1 MKILTILIFSGDDRL
16 NVKYL
21 LKDISFLNKSN
32 TNIRIVEW
40 GEDKKILIKK
50 KRIYQTFKKKIKNL
64 KIYYQKGNWEYKY
77 SKLINKFNSKYILL
91 IGDDDRINL
100 KNFKKIYKYL
110 NYNFTGMTLSFTN
123 FKTNKDLN
131 FLSSNTIDRI
141 RPFDLTK
148 DFNRIGFTSCQIMN
162 VKFLRKIFKT
172 EKKYLLKT
180 GFPQNFIITKLIRKY
195 SNWYSSDLSC
205 IFNNLRSFDKIW
217 IRKNLLIRLKSEY
230 DGYFI
235 PLKKNFSDLNSKKIN
250 KIYTH
255 IFFKNIISWL
265 FLSLKYF
272 GKIKTFKNI
281 KKERKILK
289 EPLLVKL
296 ILLIIYLSPIFLLNI
311 LRIIRRKILLKS

>member
-21 LKDISFLNKSN
+21 LRDISLLNKSN

-91 IGDDDRINL
+91 IGDDDRVNL
-100 KNFKKIYKYL
+100 TNFKKIYKYL
-110 NYNFTGMTLSFTN
+110 NYNFTGITLSFTN

-131 FLSSNTIDRI
+131 FISSDTIDRI

-162 VKFLRKIFKT
+162 LKLLKKIFKT
-172 EKKYLLKT
+172 EQKYLLKT
-180 GFPQNFIITKLIRKY
+180 KFPQNFIITKLIGKY

-205 IFNNLRSFDKIW
+205 IFNNLRSFDKTW
-217 IRKNLLIRLKSEY
+217 IKKNLLTRLKSEY

-235 PLKKNFSDLNSKKIN
+235 PLKKNFLNHNSKKIN

-272 GKIKTFKNI
+272 GKTKTFKNI

-296 ILLIIYLSPIFLLNI
+296 ILLIIYLSPIFLLDI
-311 LRIIRRKILLKS
+311 LRIIRRKILLKL

>member
-1 MKILTILIFSGDDRL
+1 
-16 NVKYL
+16 
-21 LKDISFLNKSN
+21 
-32 TNIRIVEW
+32 
-40 GEDKKILIKK
+40 
-50 KRIYQTFKKKIKNL
+50 
-64 KIYYQKGNWEYKY
+64 
-77 SKLINKFNSKYILL
+77 LL